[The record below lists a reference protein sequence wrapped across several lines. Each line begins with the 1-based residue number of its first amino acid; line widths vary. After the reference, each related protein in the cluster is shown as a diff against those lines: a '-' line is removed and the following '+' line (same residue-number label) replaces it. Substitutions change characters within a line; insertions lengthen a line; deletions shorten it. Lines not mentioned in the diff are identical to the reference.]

1 MTDEQRLK
9 KGEGGDDWSIRGNS
23 ILGGGN
29 SQCKC
34 PDAGEYLESLSHI
47 KEGDVVGE
55 K

>member
-9 KGEGGDDWSIRGNS
+9 KGEAGDDWSI
-23 ILGGGN
+23 GGN
-29 SQCKC
+29 SQCKR
-34 PDAGEYLESLSHI
+34 PDAGECLESLSNI

>member
-1 MTDEQRLK
+1 MTDEQRL